1 MEKLKLYYPIKKFYF
16 GQRFGA
22 NQVSFYRDMGMPG
35 HNGIDIPARDG
46 QTIRASHDGVVT
58 FAGEDGSGGLGVVI
72 RTDKEYEYEGGS
84 AFYKT
89 IYWHLKTGS
98 IIVKASQKV
107 KAGDK
112 IAEADNTGRSTGTH
126 LHFALKP
133 IKQGEAEW
141 VWENIEQNN
150 GYKGAIDPEP
160 YFIGKYAED
169 IGSIITPIKDFFTK
183 TLKYGMKNDEVLKL
197 QKKLSYKYNITPDG
211 IFGRKTLQAIR
222 EFQKENG
229 LIDDG
234 IVGARTREI
243 LNQI

>member
-1 MEKLKLYYPIKKFYF
+1 MEKLELYYPVKKHYV

-22 NQVSFYRDMGMPG
+22 NQVPFYKEMGMPG
-35 HNGIDIPARDG
+35 HNGMDIVAQDG
-46 QTIRASHDGVVT
+46 KIVRASHDGIVT
-58 FAGEDGSGGLGVVI
+58 FAGDDGSAGLGIVI
-72 RTDKEYEYEGGS
+72 RTLKPFEYEGKEV
-84 AFYKT
+84 FFKT
-89 IYWHLKTGS
+89 IYWHLKVGG
-98 IIVKASQKV
+98 IKVKASQQV
-107 KAGDK
+107 KAGDI
-112 IAEADNTGRSTGTH
+112 IALADNTGRSTGSH

-141 VWENIEQNN
+141 MWENIEQNN

-183 TLKYGMKNDEVLKL
+183 TLKYGMKNDEVLKM

-211 IFGRKTLQAIR
+211 VFGRKTLQVVR

-234 IVGARTREI
+234 IVGAKTREV
-243 LNQI
+243 LNKI